1 MNCSCCPPGN
11 INDLDKTFNA
21 ARATADARD
30 YFKQGLGKRGRK
42 LIHYLLAAGGRP
54 FTVLDVGCG
63 AGAVH
68 HELLRQGAAGQVVG
82 VDASSAFLAAA
93 GANAATLGLADA
105 TRYHH
110 ADFALQA
117 DAFEPA
123 DLVLMD
129 RVICCYPHL
138 QQLLGA
144 AAEHTR
150 RYLALTFPL
159 DHWWVRLPVWLMDR
173 FLTLFGSGYHPYVH
187 PHTDIVAIAQAAGL
201 QPVHQGRSGVW
212 QIMVFA
218 RPSGTIGS

>member
-21 ARATADARD
+21 ARAAADARD
-30 YFKQGLGKRGRK
+30 YLKNGLGKRGRK

-63 AGAVH
+63 AGAAH
-68 HELLRQGAAGQVVG
+68 HELLRHGAAGQAIG
-82 VDASSAFLAAA
+82 VDASSAFLAVAA
-93 GANAATLGLADA
+93 ENAARLGLAAAA
-105 TRYHH
+105 TYHH

-117 DAFEPA
+117 GAFEPA
-123 DLVLMD
+123 DVVLMD

-144 AAEHTR
+144 AAAHTH

-159 DHWWVRLPVWLMDR
+159 DRWWLRLPVRLVDG

-187 PHTDIVAIAQAAGL
+187 RHADVIAIAAAAGL
-201 QPVHQGRSGVW
+201 HPVHRDRSTVW

-218 RPSGTIGS
+218 RP